1 MFEFIFMYSS
11 FCSVFPLFVTS
22 CFRMATLYC
31 TCNYFSAYIFRL
43 SRLRKGGHFDMTSVR
58 NFPLKTSGGPTKNWQ
73 TGVRHPDE
81 KRFRLTSRENAHLW
95 EKERERRKTD
105 CVHPKLKQAFT
116 LILQTKIYVQ
126 DLKS

>member
-1 MFEFIFMYSS
+1 M
-11 FCSVFPLFVTS
+11 
-22 CFRMATLYC
+22 
-31 TCNYFSAYIFRL
+31 SAL
-43 SRLRKGGHFDMTSVR
+43 AAGEGGHFDMTSVR

-81 KRFRLTSRENAHLW
+81 KKVSPYLARECAPLG
-95 EKERERRKTD
+95 EREREKKTD

-116 LILQTKIYVQ
+116 LILKTKIYVQ